1 MHLGGHDRANLMGVI
16 EPVYSPYSIELRD
29 TLHGSDQ
36 PSLEMHLKV
45 IIEYDWR
52 RNWRRLM

>member
-45 IIEYDWR
+45 IIE
-52 RNWRRLM
+52 